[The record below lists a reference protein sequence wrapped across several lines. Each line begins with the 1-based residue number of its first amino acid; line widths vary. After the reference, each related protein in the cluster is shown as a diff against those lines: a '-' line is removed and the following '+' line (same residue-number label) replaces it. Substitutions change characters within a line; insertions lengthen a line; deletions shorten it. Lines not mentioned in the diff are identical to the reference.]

1 MIRFAQ
7 LNLIYLLWLVPIL
20 VLFYIWSFKKH
31 RKILRRFA
39 DKTLLNEL
47 TLSLDMRRRRL
58 KTALII
64 IAVFFGLFSLM
75 RPQWGFHWEK
85 IKRKGIDILIA
96 IDTSKSMLA
105 DDVKPNRLER
115 SKLAVKDMVKKL
127 KGDRIGLIAFSG
139 DAFLQC
145 PLTVDYSGFM
155 LSLDSLS
162 TDTIQKGGTSISS
175 AIMEAVKVYK
185 KEKKKYKILVLITD
199 GEDHHGDF
207 VKMAED
213 AKKEGVKIFC
223 IGIGTKEGE
232 LIPITNKDGG
242 KGFLKDN
249 AGNAVKTRLDES
261 TLQKIALDTG
271 GCYVRSSGAN
281 FGLDLIYEKK
291 LSKIKKK
298 EFKEKMVRRFE
309 ERFQIPLA
317 ICLLLL
323 LLEPFI
329 SERKKNAKIS
339 LRTK

>member
-1 MIRFAQ
+1 MGIRFAQ
-7 LNLIYLLWLVPIL
+7 SNLVYLLWIIPIL
-20 VLFYIWSFKKH
+20 IIFYIWSFGKH
-31 RKILRRFA
+31 RKTLQRFA
-39 DKTLLNEL
+39 EKTLLNEL
-47 TLSLDMRRRRL
+47 TLSLDMRKQRL

-64 IAVFFGLFSLM
+64 VALLLGLFSLV

-85 IKRKGIDILIA
+85 VKRKGIDIRIA

-127 KGDRIGLIAFSG
+127 YSDRIGLIAFAG

-162 TDTIQKGGTSISS
+162 TDTIPKGGTSISA
-175 AIMEAVKVYK
+175 AIREAIKVYE
-185 KEKKKYKILVLITD
+185 KEQKKYKILVLITD
-199 GEDHHGDF
+199 GEDHEGDP
-207 VKMAED
+207 VKLAKE

-232 LIPITNKDGG
+232 LIPIANKNGG
-242 KGFLKDN
+242 RVFLKDN
-249 AGNAVKTRLDES
+249 VGNAVKTHLDES

-271 GCYVRSSGAN
+271 GCYVRSSGAD

-298 EFKEKMVRRFE
+298 EFKEKIIRRFE

-329 SERKKNAKIS
+329 SERKRA
-339 LRTK
+339 R

>member
-20 VLFYIWSFKKH
+20 ALFYIWSFRKH
-31 RKILRRFA
+31 KNILRRFA
-39 DKTLLNEL
+39 DETLLNEL
-47 TLSLDMRRRRL
+47 TLSLDMRKRKL
-58 KTALII
+58 KTVLII
-64 IAVFFGLFSLM
+64 TAILFGILSLM

-115 SKLAVKDMVKKL
+115 SKLAVKDMIKKL
-127 KGDRIGLIAFSG
+127 NGDRIGLIAFAG

-155 LSLDSLS
+155 LSLDSLD

-175 AIMEAVKVYK
+175 AIMEAIKVYK
-185 KEKKKYKILVLITD
+185 KEQKKYKILVLITD
-199 GEDHHGDF
+199 GEDHAGDP
-207 VKMAED
+207 VKMAKD

-232 LIPITNKDGG
+232 LIPVTNKDGG

-249 AGNAVKTRLDES
+249 AGNAVKTRLDEP

-281 FGLDLIYEKK
+281 FGLDLIYEQK

-298 EFKEKMVRRFE
+298 EFKEKMIRRFE

-329 SERKKNAKIS
+329 SERKKRRI
-339 LRTK
+339 

>member
-1 MIRFAQ
+1 VGIRFAQ
-7 LNLIYLLWLVPIL
+7 SNLVYLLWIIPIL
-20 VLFYIWSFKKH
+20 IIFYIWSFRKH
-31 RKILRRFA
+31 RKTLQRFA
-39 DKTLLNEL
+39 EKTLLNEL
-47 TLSLDMRRRRL
+47 TLSLNMRKRRL

-64 IAVFFGLFSLM
+64 IALLLALFSLV

-85 IKRKGIDILIA
+85 VKRKGIDILIA

-127 KGDRIGLIAFSG
+127 NGDRIGLIAFAG

-162 TDTIQKGGTSISS
+162 TDTIPKGGTSISA
-175 AIMEAVKVYK
+175 AIREAIKVYE
-185 KEKKKYKILVLITD
+185 KEQKKYKILVLITD
-199 GEDHHGDF
+199 GEDHEGDP
-207 VKMAED
+207 VKAAEE

-232 LIPITNKDGG
+232 LIPIANKNGG
-242 KGFLKDN
+242 RVFLKDK

-271 GCYVRSSGAN
+271 GCYVRSSGAD

-291 LSKIKKK
+291 LTKIEKK
-298 EFKEKMVRRFE
+298 EFKDKMMRRFE

-329 SERKKNAKIS
+329 SERKKK
-339 LRTK
+339 K

>member
-7 LNLIYLLWLVPIL
+7 LNLVYLLWLVPIL
-20 VLFYIWSFKKH
+20 ALFYIWSFRNH

-39 DKTLLNEL
+39 DDTLLNEL
-47 TLSLDMRRRRL
+47 TLSLDMRKRRL
-58 KTALII
+58 KTVLII
-64 IAVFFGLFSLM
+64 TAVLLGLFSLM

-115 SKLAVKDMVKKL
+115 SKLAVKDMIKKL
-127 KGDRIGLIAFSG
+127 NGDRIGLIAFAG

-155 LSLDSLS
+155 LSLDSLD

-175 AIMEAVKVYK
+175 AIMEAIKVYK
-185 KEKKKYKILVLITD
+185 KEQKKYKILVLITD
-199 GEDHHGDF
+199 GEDHAGDP
-207 VKMAED
+207 VKMAKD

-242 KGFLKDN
+242 KGFLKDKS
-249 AGNAVKTRLDES
+249 GNAVKTRLDES

-281 FGLDLIYEKK
+281 FGLDLIYEQK

-298 EFKEKMVRRFE
+298 EFKEKMIRRFE

-329 SERKKNAKIS
+329 SERKK
-339 LRTK
+339 RR